1 MQEADPVTRPLQNH
15 LPLFTH
21 FTTQE
26 ALWMLQYLLQHVRA
40 FNSTSTASVN
50 GGMTNKSILLI
61 YTRMVCTDAINNL
74 GSTDGVQEAG
84 RLGACGQQRT
94 CMPTLAAPLGQ
105 WAPPHHQRPLQ
116 SPAALEVIQ

>member
-1 MQEADPVTRPLQNH
+1 
-15 LPLFTH
+15 
-21 FTTQE
+21 
-26 ALWMLQYLLQHVRA
+26 MLQYLLQHVRA

-50 GGMTNKSILLI
+50 GGMTNKSIPLI

-105 WAPPHHQRPLQ
+105 WAPLIISALFKAQLHWKLYSDTGGHQRT
-116 SPAALEVIQ
+116 